1 MESQKKSR
9 EKTEAKL
16 KKLSKSS
23 DIIIK
28 LLKRSEFLA
37 VSSKQKSSA
46 QGVNIQAMR
55 RLSTERI
62 PLQIIRVGFT
72 CSKKVGNAVLRNKAK
87 RRLRHL
93 ARTILLEIGHEGWDY
108 VLIGKSKE
116 TIGLSF
122 SKLENSFV
130 NALNRIHSQSK

>member
-1 MESQKKSR
+1 MGSQKKIR

-46 QGVNIQAMR
+46 RGVNIQAMR
-55 RLSTERI
+55 RLSAERI
-62 PLQIIRVGFT
+62 PLQIIRVGYA
-72 CSKKVGNAVLRNKAK
+72 C
-87 RRLRHL
+87 
-93 ARTILLEIGHEGWDY
+93 RTRCAQAH
-108 VLIGKSKE
+108 
-116 TIGLSF
+116 
-122 SKLENSFV
+122 
-130 NALNRIHSQSK
+130 